1 MRTTPAHQ
9 SLYQLNQQI
18 KQQLSETF
26 GQPQWVIAEISE
38 INTNR
43 SGHCYL
49 ELIEK
54 STDNDQII
62 AKARATIWSFT
73 YRMLK
78 PYFETTTGQVLTR
91 GLKVL
96 VKATVEFHEVFG
108 LSLNISDIDPSY
120 TMGDMARR
128 RREIILRLEEEGIA
142 RMNKEIELARV
153 PQKIAIISSP
163 SAAGYEDFIKQLEH
177 NPRGYKVYHHLFP
190 AVMQGK
196 DAEQSII
203 HALERVFEHD
213 DFFDAVAIIRG
224 GGSTADLL
232 CFDGYELA
240 ANVAQFPIPVLAGI
254 GHERDESV
262 VDLVSHTRL
271 KTPTAVAE
279 FIINTI
285 DGFYNNLMLMQDDIV
300 TGTQRY
306 IDQNRHLLDTL
317 PHRLNSTIQTHLNKQ
332 SQYLSSAFHRTQNGA
347 QQILANH
354 KHQLSH
360 LSEQCKYKS
369 AKYINKKN
377 QHLDFLKSTLSLE
390 LKGYFRDQKQKIALL
405 EKTSLLLNPFEILKK
420 GYTITAINGQML
432 KSSTVLKPGDLISTH
447 FSDGDIKSRVE

>member
-9 SLYQLNQQI
+9 SLYQLNQRI
-18 KQQLSETF
+18 KQQLSEAF
-26 GQPQWVIAEISE
+26 GHPQWVIAEISE

-54 STDNDQII
+54 SADNDQII

-78 PYFETTTGQVLTR
+78 PYFETTTGQVLTH

-142 RMNKEIELARV
+142 QMNKEIELALV

-163 SAAGYEDFIKQLEH
+163 SAAGYEDFKKQLDQ
-177 NPRGYKVYHHLFP
+177 NPRRYKIYHHLFP

-203 HALERVFEHD
+203 HALDRVFEHD
-213 DFFDAVAIIRG
+213 LFFDAVAIIRG

-240 ANVAQFPIPVLAGI
+240 ANVAQFPIPVLTGI

-285 DGFYNNLMLMQDDIV
+285 DGFYNNLMMMQDDIV
-300 TGTQRY
+300 SGTQRY

-317 PHRLNSTIQTHLNKQ
+317 PHRLKSTTQTHLNKQ
-332 SQYLSSAFHRTQNGA
+332 GQYLSTAFHRTQNGA
-347 QQILANH
+347 KQILARH
-354 KHQLSH
+354 KHQLSQ
-360 LSEQCKYKS
+360 LS
-369 AKYINKKN
+369 
-377 QHLDFLKSTLSLE
+377 
-390 LKGYFRDQKQKIALL
+390 
-405 EKTSLLLNPFEILKK
+405 
-420 GYTITAINGQML
+420 
-432 KSSTVLKPGDLISTH
+432 
-447 FSDGDIKSRVE
+447 

>member
-1 MRTTPAHQ
+1 MKTSPAHQ

-18 KQQLSETF
+18 KQQLSEAF

-54 STDNDQII
+54 SADNDQII

-142 RMNKEIELARV
+142 RMNKEIELALV
-153 PQKIAIISSP
+153 PQRIAIISSP

-177 NPRGYKVYHHLFP
+177 NPRGYKIYHHLFP
-190 AVMQGK
+190 ALMQGK

-203 HALERVFEHD
+203 HALERIFEHD
-213 DFFDAVAIIRG
+213 NFFDAVAIIRG

-240 ANVAQFPIPVLAGI
+240 ANVAQFPIPVLTGI

-285 DGFYNNLMLMQDDIV
+285 DGFFNNLMLMQDSIV
-300 TGTQRY
+300 SGTQRY
-306 IDQNRHLLDTL
+306 IDQNRHQLDTL
-317 PHRLNSTIQTHLNKQ
+317 PHRLKSTIQNHLNKQ
-332 SQYLSSAFHRTQNGA
+332 SQYLTTAFHRAQNGT

-354 KHQLSH
+354 QHQLSH
-360 LSEQCKYKS
+360 LSEMSKYKS
-369 AKYINKKN
+369 AKYINKRH
-377 QHLDFLKSTLSLE
+377 QHLDYLKSTLSLE
-390 LKGYFRDQKQKIALL
+390 LKAYFREQKQKIALL

-420 GYTITAINGQML
+420 GYTITALNGQKL
-432 KSSTVLKPGDLISTH
+432 KSGTLLKPGDLITTH

>member
-18 KQQLSETF
+18 KQQLTEAF

-54 STDNDQII
+54 SADNDQII

-142 RMNKEIELARV
+142 RMNKEIELALV

-177 NPRGYKVYHHLFP
+177 NSRGYKVYHHLFP

-213 DFFDAVAIIRG
+213 LFFDAVAIIRG

-240 ANVAQFPIPVLAGI
+240 ANVAQFPIPVLTGI

-285 DGFYNNLMLMQDDIV
+285 DGFYNNLMMLQDGIV

-317 PHRLNSTIQTHLNKQ
+317 PHRLKSTTQTHLNKQ
-332 SQYLSSAFHRTQNGA
+332 GQYLSTAFHRTQNGA
-347 QQILANH
+347 QQILASH
-354 KHQLSH
+354 KHQLSQ

-420 GYTITAINGQML
+420 GYTITAINGQIL
-432 KSSTVLKPGDLISTH
+432 KTSTVLKPGDLITTH